1 VATGY
6 DPRPTQPT
14 DLRLPGYRH
23 SAFRWPYRPSIGR
36 QVSASVSA
44 ERFRPNDAGSHRW
57 RECRRSRSGR
67 RSATTRP
74 AVGYTADPVLACSNN
89 GTGRDA
95 PRYTQH
101 GTRAPHCE
109 PSFRTYPQP
118 WITLHSTRSSGLLMI
133 EGAFNSRTV
142 ANMVAALE
150 RVCRDTPLGEQHDVR
165 KRVAEGILRCAK
177 NGRTTLGALLQ

>member
-1 VATGY
+1 MAG
-6 DPRPTQPT
+6 
-14 DLRLPGYRH
+14 
-23 SAFRWPYRPSIGR
+23 
-36 QVSASVSA
+36 VSAK
-44 ERFRPNDAGSHRW
+44 P
-57 RECRRSRSGR
+57 SRSGQ

-74 AVGYTADPVLACSNN
+74 AVGYTADPVLVPTTERAEMLHVIHS
-89 GTGRDA
+89 TEPGR
-95 PRYTQH
+95 RI
-101 GTRAPHCE
+101 CE

-118 WITLHSTRSSGLLMI
+118 WINLHSTRSSGLLMI

-177 NGRTTLGALLQ
+177 NGRTTLGALTVAGERALARIPERTLKSA